1 MNSSVTIRDVELK
14 DADALF
20 ALEQECFDVD
30 RLSTRRI
37 RHWIRARNRIFLV
50 VEDNAGLLGYGLAFL
65 HQGTRLSR
73 LYSMAITHRA
83 RGRGLAKLLLQKIE
97 AAAVEEGRLFMR
109 LEVANDNASAIGLY
123 QKLGY
128 QSFGTYPNYY
138 EDHKDALRM
147 QKRIR
152 YIPSNLLQHA
162 VPWYQQHTDFTCGPA
177 SLMMAMASLDSKI
190 KMDLELELDIW
201 REATTIYMTS
211 GHGGCHPI
219 GLALA
224 AQKRGFKAS
233 AYINRKTPLFVE
245 SVRNLHKKEVMI
257 AVDNQFRKKAKAQE
271 VKIHQREVSQTLIE
285 KWLGEGAAIVMLI
298 STYRMD
304 GKKTPHWVTVT
315 GMDDVCMYVNDPDL
329 TEGAQIEI
337 DCQNIPIARG
347 DFDKMSAFGAE
358 RLRTA
363 VVMHKL

>member
-1 MNSSVTIRDVELK
+1 MNSSITIRDVELR

-20 ALEQECFDVD
+20 AIEQECFHVD
-30 RLSTRRI
+30 RLSIRRF
-37 RHWIRARNRIFLV
+37 RHWVRARNRVFLV
-50 VEDNAGLLGYGLAFL
+50 AEEDGRLLGYGLAFL

-73 LYSMAITHRA
+73 LYSLAVSPRA

-97 AAAVEEGRLFMR
+97 AAAVDQGRLFMR
-109 LEVANDNASAIGLY
+109 LEVASDNVSAIGLY
-123 QKLGY
+123 QNLGY
-128 QSFGTYPNYY
+128 QLFGTYLDYY

-152 YIPSNLLQHA
+152 YIPKNLLQNA
-162 VPWYQQHTDFTCGPA
+162 VPWYQQNTDFTCGPA
-177 SLMMAMASLDSKI
+177 SLMMAMAGLDK
-190 KMDLELELDIW
+190 KNKLDLELELDIW

-211 GHGGCHPI
+211 GHGGCHPV

-224 AQKRGFKAS
+224 AQKRGFKTS
-233 AYINRKTPLFVE
+233 VYINRKTPLFVE
-245 SVRNLHKKEVMI
+245 SVRNPHKKELLVT
-257 AVDNQFRKKAKAQE
+257 VDKQFRKKAKAQN

-285 KWLGEGAAIVMLI
+285 KWLSQGAAIVILI

-315 GMDDVCMYVNDPDL
+315 GMDDVCMYVHDPDP
-329 TEGAQIEI
+329 TEGSQIEF

-363 VVMHKL
+363 VVLQKL